1 MNMINM
7 SQSEIINESG
17 NRELK
22 NRLVTTIYN
31 QAWLLLNYLNDIF
44 DITSIKMGD
53 FKKEVTC
60 FNLQKVIEHTI
71 D

>member
-1 MNMINM
+1 M
-7 SQSEIINESG
+7 
-17 NRELK
+17 K

-53 FKKEVTC
+53 FKKEVTS